1 LDHQGN
7 QVWVKLERLK
17 LLGENTTLKVILS
30 NGLYMTSIQSQ
41 KLPVYVNVRQINH
54 NRFLEINFKHIN
66 QLVRHDKMWFF
77 TKMNIN
83 LDQGGKNDYT
93 EGFFIGFF
101 IAEGNYIYYKH
112 EIKQNSVFSRN
123 ALKRW
128 SKVKGFELID
138 NYLKEREDIKI
149 KGLQLT
155 CGIKDI
161 EKGYLEKIPF
171 KTNINQYRNTVCVSI
186 YDKGALKLVKEYVN
200 GSISKDKHL
209 KSSAF
214 NTSKQFLKGFLDGFI
229 AGDGYIE
236 KTMISIGMTS
246 NYLLRDQLML
256 ISKLN
261 GMQPRYS
268 ETFAY
273 AKDKMKKYRVLILR
287 ILSYKNRIIRNN
299 IIFQNLRRI
308 EEYMKENIYELEI
321 ESQLSISDEWNKIV
335 VMGNGLVIQSKD

>member
-1 LDHQGN
+1 
-7 QVWVKLERLK
+7 
-17 LLGENTTLKVILS
+17 
-30 NGLYMTSIQSQ
+30 MTSIQSQ
-41 KLPVYVNVRQINH
+41 KLPVYVNVKQTDH
-54 NRFLEINFKHIN
+54 NSFLKINFKQIN

-77 TKMNIN
+77 TKMSID
-83 LDQGGKNDYT
+83 LDQGGKKDYT
-93 EGFFIGFF
+93 KGFFIGFF

-112 EIKQNSVFSRN
+112 EIKKKSVFSRN

-128 SKVKGFELID
+128 SKTKGYNSID
-138 NYLKEREDIKI
+138 DYLEEREDIGI

-161 EKGYLEKIPF
+161 EKGYLKKIPF
-171 KTNINQYRNTVCVSI
+171 KINMNQYRNTVCVRI
-186 YDKGALKLVKEYVN
+186 YDKGAIKLVKKYVT
-200 GSISKDKHL
+200 GSTSKDKHL

-214 NTSKQFLKGFLDGFI
+214 NSSKQFLKGFLEGFI

-236 KTMISIGMTS
+236 KTRISIGMTS

-273 AKDKMKKYRVLILR
+273 ATKEKKKKYQVLILR

-308 EEYMKENIYELEI
+308 EEHMKENIYELEI
-321 ESQLSISDEWNKIV
+321 ESQLSISGEWNKIV
-335 VMGNGLVIQSKD
+335 VMGNGLVVQSKD